1 MNNPDWQNRSEPN
14 KIGRPNSDRKPEEHR
29 REEQN
34 SKERSKNGFNSKEE
48 DVSLRTPAPV
58 KESQYLAAPSVV
70 TNGTTDFTNNP
81 QEKQSTSSN
90 RLP

>member
-1 MNNPDWQNRSEPN
+1 MNNPESQNRSEPN
-14 KIGRPNSDRKPEEHR
+14 KIGRPNSDKKSEEHR
-29 REEQN
+29 KEELN
-34 SKERSKNGFNSKEE
+34 SKELNKNGFNNKEE
-48 DVSLRTPAPV
+48 DGSLRTPALV
-58 KESQYLAAPSVV
+58 KESQYLAAPNVA